1 MIETFN
7 GLILTEVKYGET
19 SKIINV
25 LTDKFGLVGIHA
37 KGARSLKSPF
47 RNATNKL
54 ILNEF
59 IVKYNKDKLSNL
71 KEINIINNFKNIK
84 KDIEK
89 IGYASLLLDLTNQV
103 IKHGSSDNLFYNLS
117 NALIKIDEG
126 LNPNVITII
135 VMLKYLDNLGV
146 APVLDCCL
154 ECGNTNI
161 ATISSYRGG
170 FVCKNCLKDEEIMS
184 EKAIN
189 LLRMF
194 YLVDIK
200 KIDKIEVNKDIIK
213 ELENFIEDYYTRYT
227 GLYLKSK
234 DFLNEIKK

>member
-47 RNATNKL
+47 RNPTNKL

-184 EKAIN
+184 EKAIK

-213 ELENFIEDYYTRYT
+213 ELENFIEDYYNRYT

>member
-1 MIETFN
+1 MKLFKDLYAYRE
-7 GLILTEVKYGET
+7 L
-19 SKIINV
+19 
-25 LTDKFGLVGIHA
+25 
-37 KGARSLKSPF
+37 LKS
-47 RNATNKL
+47 
-54 ILNEF
+54 
-59 IVKYNKDKLSNL
+59 
-71 KEINIINNFKNIK
+71 NIK

-184 EKAIN
+184 EKAIK
-189 LLRMF
+189 LLK
-194 YLVDIK
+194 LSKSI
-200 KIDKIEVNKDIIK
+200 
-213 ELENFIEDYYTRYT
+213 YYHHQINHQIY
-227 GLYLKSK
+227 
-234 DFLNEIKK
+234 

>member
-1 MIETFN
+1 MNYRE
-7 GLILTEVKYGET
+7 
-19 SKIINV
+19 
-25 LTDKFGLVGIHA
+25 
-37 KGARSLKSPF
+37 
-47 RNATNKL
+47 
-54 ILNEF
+54 
-59 IVKYNKDKLSNL
+59 DKLSVL
-71 KEINIINNFKNIK
+71 SSVDVINPFKNIK

-170 FVCKNCLKDEEIMS
+170 FICKNCLKDEEIMS
-184 EKAIN
+184 EKEIK

-213 ELENFIEDYYTRYT
+213 ELENFIEDYYNRYT

>member
-37 KGARSLKSPF
+37 KGARSLKSTL

-54 ILNEF
+54 VLNEF
-59 IVKYNKDKLSNL
+59 IVKYTKDKLSNL

-126 LNPNVITII
+126 LNPKVITII

-146 APVLDCCL
+146 APVLDCCI
-154 ECGNTNI
+154 ECGDTNI

-184 EKAIN
+184 EKAIK

-213 ELENFIEDYYTRYT
+213 ELENFIEDYYNRYT